1 MYITKQGYI
10 GVNKSDLEH
19 ILVAKANP
27 EICGEWFKGCVV
39 HHLNEDKTDNRP
51 ENLRVMSRAE
61 HNSHHKPNQGHKHTE
76 ESRKKMADGHRGKK
90 ASEET
95 RRKMSE
101 SQKLRRIREGCVS

>member
-10 GVNKSDLEH
+10 GLHKSDLEH

-39 HHLNEDKTDNRP
+39 HHLNEDKTDNSP

-61 HNSHHKPNQGHKHTE
+61 HNALHKQNLGHKHTE
-76 ESRKKMADGHRGKK
+76 ESRRKMSDKRLGRKP
-90 ASEET
+90 SEET
-95 RRKMSE
+95 KRKMSE
-101 SQKLRRIREGCVS
+101 SQKARRERERCVS